1 MLYAAVLFTIFHGF
15 MWNIPLFW
23 TSYLSETEDGVCYT
37 YAVWPS
43 FASMQAYAV
52 LCGFWLYVLLLVEM
66 VYCYRRIIQKL
77 RKKSATAPVTVNQST
92 TNKDGTISK
101 HPMKP
106 ANHDKE
112 NNKDQARRA
121 NQDGETSSSQCK
133 PANKEEGISKHQI
146 NVIKTMIIISV
157 TFAVTTFMDNY
168 GFIDWAF
175 DNTTSMIT
183 ALPYFINVTLFYLN
197 VWIDP
202 FIYVLSN
209 SDIRKSFLSHLSH
222 VRGPTTE
229 RLWLFLDDQ
238 LDRLWWSS
246 GVDSWVKL
254 KVDSI
259 EMNVVSD

>member
-1 MLYAAVLFTIFHGF
+1 MLYVAVLFTIFHGF

-23 TSYLSETEDGVCYT
+23 TSYLSDTEDGVCYT
-37 YAVWPS
+37 YAIWSS

-52 LCGFWLYVLLLVEM
+52 LCGFWLYVFLLVEM
-66 VYCYRRIIQKL
+66 VYCYGRIIQKL
-77 RKKSATAPVTVNQST
+77 RKKSATTPVTVNQST

-101 HPMKP
+101 HPTKP
-106 ANHDKE
+106 TNQDKE
-112 NNKDQARRA
+112 NNKYQARRA

-183 ALPYFINVTLFYLN
+183 LLPYFINVTLFYLN

-202 FIYVLSN
+202 FIYVLGN
-209 SDIRKSFLSHLSH
+209 SDIRKSFLSHLSCSWANNGK
-222 VRGPTTE
+222 VVAVLGW
-229 RLWLFLDDQ
+229 WLDQ
-238 LDRLWWSS
+238 L
-246 GVDSWVKL
+246 
-254 KVDSI
+254 
-259 EMNVVSD
+259 